1 MLKHEIMPS
10 QKVSRQQTILCF
22 SIGTHLVYIEI
33 ITINKRLYP
42 RGGEDERGGG
52 MERGKLVVEKVGGK
66 STLTRCFS
74 KYPFKFIAP
83 KKVGPFQTDAVW
95 IYAVTYGGGVVS
107 GDRIACDVAVGDG
120 CTAVLTTQSSTKVYK
135 SVGSKCSEQM
145 LEASIGRDA
154 LLVVIPDPVT
164 CFSTAKYTQTQIF
177 RVLPESSLLLVDW
190 ITSGR
195 HERGEKWAFAH
206 YKSTNRILLE
216 DDVPLFLD
224 TVLLDQES
232 HSSIPHR
239 LKDYQAI
246 AMMVLLGPK
255 LKLIQNQIQEDVKK
269 LMSQQL
275 RLPSMS
281 SGCSAESESNNRFS
295 KPSFVASCSTFGPK
309 GIGVVIR
316 VASMTTESV
325 YNFLQHHLASME
337 AFIGVS
343 PYR

>member
-120 CTAVLTTQSSTKVYK
+120 CTAVLTPF
-135 SVGSKCSEQM
+135 
-145 LEASIGRDA
+145 I
-154 LLVVIPDPVT
+154 I
-164 CFSTAKYTQTQIF
+164 
-177 RVLPESSLLLVDW
+177 LLLFSQMV
-190 ITSGR
+190 
-195 HERGEKWAFAH
+195 
-206 YKSTNRILLE
+206 
-216 DDVPLFLD
+216 LFLRQ
-224 TVLLDQES
+224 VLLDQES